1 MRYYTM
7 ERRQLK
13 YILGRYEVEI
23 DVTVEEWK
31 SMLQNP
37 EIFKPEYLD
46 MILKW
51 YYEIDHQATSHA
63 IMAKY
68 PSDLK
73 GTPYNGYVKGLT
85 NGILKYLNR
94 FEVIGTTSEK
104 SYFSVPFEG
113 WYENYKVGNHFV
125 WKVRDELVQ
134 AIEELGIV
142 DENKFSSEEEE
153 NTSYIVED
161 RDEGK
166 IRKLYT
172 TLYERNPKNR
182 RDAIKIHGTVCQACG
197 FDFEKTYGEIGKDY
211 IEVHHIKPLSDG
223 DGPVKV
229 NAATDLICV
238 CSNCHRMIHR
248 RKDKVLSLKELQLL
262 LSSKRKYI
270 NGGTI

>member
-1 MRYYTM
+1 M

-13 YILGRYEVEI
+13 YIDGRYEVEI
-23 DVTVEEWK
+23 DITVEEWK
-31 SMLQNP
+31 TMLQNP

-46 MILKW
+46 MVLKW
-51 YYEIDHQATSHA
+51 YYEIDHRATNHA

-85 NGILKYLNR
+85 NGILKHLNR
-94 FEVIGTTSEK
+94 FEVIGTTGKK

-113 WYENYKVGNHFV
+113 WYEDYKEGNHFV

-134 AIEELGIV
+134 AIEELGEELGIV
-142 DENKFSSEEEE
+142 DEKKFPSEEEE
-153 NTSYIVED
+153 LTSYDGEE

-166 IRKLYT
+166 KRRRYT

-182 RDAIKIHGTVCQACG
+182 RDAVKIHGTVCQACG

-211 IEVHHIKPLSDG
+211 IEVHHIKPLYEG
-223 DGPVKV
+223 EGPVKV

-238 CSNCHRMIHR
+238 CPNCHRMIHR

-262 LSSKRKYI
+262 LSSKKNRVNEKAV
-270 NGGTI
+270 